1 MHERV
6 SHSGVYSPDEMI
18 ILTHAFDRACETC
31 DVTGPFGRQRLAK
44 SLLESYRRGR
54 SEAEMIRLAEAMVW
68 QWRGLKK
75 PHATRRHPAARAR
88 SSMTAGARA

>member
-6 SHSGVYSPDEMI
+6 SQSGVYSPDEMI

-75 PHATRRHPAARAR
+75 PRAGRLHEAARSRTPMA
-88 SSMTAGARA
+88 AGARR